1 MIKKFKLL
9 DINIEIILNFRSF
22 KKIFYLDR
30 IIEKNLL
37 NLLCAVKISE
47 IFCL

>member
-30 IIEKNLL
+30 IKEKKLEFKKFTKLIMCCEN
-37 NLLCAVKISE
+37 
-47 IFCL
+47 F

>member
-9 DINIEIILNFRSF
+9 DINIEIILNFRIF

-30 IIEKNLL
+30 IIE
-37 NLLCAVKISE
+37 
-47 IFCL
+47 